1 MFSYTCTQSCCNL
14 PNNPHNR
21 KSIQSNAL
29 LVISIFMMLNKE
41 GKRKYFRQ
49 VSTLLL
55 YDMIFARSFDN
66 NFVYYFGNLSNERQ
80 CLKQK
85 HFVAS
90 AQGQRLC
97 ISIFAL
103 INNIISKNY
112 VSLSMIYKML
122 WGILFNCYTVTIQNL
137 IQEFTGV
144 EIKTN

>member
-55 YDMIFARSFDN
+55 YDMIFARSFN
-66 NFVYYFGNLSNERQ
+66 NSFVYYFGNLSYE
-80 CLKQK
+80 
-85 HFVAS
+85 
-90 AQGQRLC
+90 
-97 ISIFAL
+97 
-103 INNIISKNY
+103 
-112 VSLSMIYKML
+112 
-122 WGILFNCYTVTIQNL
+122 YTM
-137 IQEFTGV
+137 
-144 EIKTN
+144 IKTKAFCSICSRSNIMYISRCIDDLENVMRNTFQLLYNYRTEFDIGIYRCLNKN

>member
-66 NFVYYFGNLSNERQ
+66 NFVYYFGNLSNERTG
-80 CLKQK
+80 LKTK
-85 HFVAS
+85 AF
-90 AQGQRLC
+90 C
-97 ISIFAL
+97 SICSRSKIIY
-103 INNIISKNY
+103 INRWANQYY
-112 VSLSMIYKML
+112 VSLLLIYKML
-122 WGILFNCYTVTIQNL
+122 WGILFNFSTVTVHDL
-137 IQEFTGV
+137 IHEFTGV